1 MTTNSR
7 LGRVIPATGATVFL
21 LALGS
26 VRSQAVEVTQ
36 DKTIQRPSLTQFAR
50 PRDESASP
58 WWPKRG
64 FQTYGDDASV
74 AASVKD
80 ALFKDETLRRLDIR
94 VEARKGVA
102 RLSGATASAK
112 EAARAVHVARAT
124 QGVRLVMSDLQV
136 YG

>member
-36 DKTIQRPSLTQFAR
+36 DKAVQRTSLAQFAH
-50 PRDESASP
+50 PRDESAGP

-64 FQTYGDDASV
+64 FQTHVDDASI
-74 AASVKD
+74 AASVKE
-80 ALFKDETLRRLDIR
+80 ALLRDETLSRLDIR

-102 RLSGATASAK
+102 RLSGTASAK
-112 EAARAVHVARAT
+112 EAARAVHVASAT
-124 QGVRLVMSDLQV
+124 QGVRLVMSDLHID
-136 YG
+136 G

>member
-26 VRSQAVEVTQ
+26 VRSQAVELTQ
-36 DKTIQRPSLTQFAR
+36 DKAVPRTSPTQFTRAR
-50 PRDESASP
+50 NESAEP
-58 WWPKRG
+58 WWPQRG
-64 FQTYGDDASV
+64 FQTHVDDASI
-74 AASVKD
+74 AASVTE
-80 ALFKDETLRRLDIR
+80 ALLKDESLRRLDIR
-94 VEARKGVA
+94 VEARKGVT
-102 RLSGATASAK
+102 RLSGAAPSAK
-112 EAARAVHVARAT
+112 EAARAVHVASAT

>member
-36 DKTIQRPSLTQFAR
+36 DKAVQRTSLAQFAH
-50 PRDESASP
+50 PRDESAGP
-58 WWPKRG
+58 WWPQRG
-64 FQTYGDDASV
+64 FQTHVDDASI
-74 AASVKD
+74 AASVKE
-80 ALFKDETLRRLDIR
+80 ALLRDETLSRLDIR

-102 RLSGATASAK
+102 RLSGAAASAK

-124 QGVRLVMSDLQV
+124 QGVRLVMSDLHV